1 MEENW
6 NTSAP
11 GGGFDR
17 NICLLLLSWEPMALL
32 QCPIF
37 PTPRSHRHRRGRKH
51 LAPHLSR
58 TGRANLCMF
67 WTWATGKSHLPGV
80 AKPHWPPCKSP
91 TCLQSL
97 QLSRNP
103 LSRTTSFRQ
112 RLGTKQP
119 DMEFNTRDLETQ
131 IETLRWWHNLAHQSV
146 NPKSCL
152 SLFKKNNQKRPKQ
165 EKTRKKNHKQPN
177 YSSPSAGMAC
187 GLLEQMYTPSPP
199 VSKVPRKDL
208 SS

>member
-6 NTSAP
+6 NASAP

-80 AKPHWPPCKSP
+80 AKPHWPSCKSP